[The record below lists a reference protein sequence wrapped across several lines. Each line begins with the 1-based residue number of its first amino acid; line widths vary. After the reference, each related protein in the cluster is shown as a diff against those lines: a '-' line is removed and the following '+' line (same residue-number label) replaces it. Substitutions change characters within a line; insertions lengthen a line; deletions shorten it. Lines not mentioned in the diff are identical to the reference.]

1 MGCGQHCFLGGE
13 SWPGRELTEHK
24 HSQIREP
31 SSMLSSPSSCL
42 SSCPDM
48 PHCDLEVKAK
58 QALSFSK
65 LFLMVIFV
73 TREENW
79 NSS

>member
-1 MGCGQHCFLGGE
+1 MGCGQHGFLDRE

-24 HSQIREP
+24 HSQIWEP
-31 SSMLSSPSSCL
+31 SSMVSSPSSCL
-42 SSCPDM
+42 SSCSDI
-48 PHCDLEVKAK
+48 PHCDLEVEDKE
-58 QALSFSK
+58 ALYFSK